1 MTMLFHAL
9 IDALN
14 WVWISQFLSVL
25 FISVG
30 AVFFVAG
37 TVGVLRFD
45 SALNRLHALTKADN
59 LGLGFVILGV
69 MLQADSWALV
79 LKYVMIWGLVLVS
92 AAVVSHLMGQRAYQ
106 LEQQDADEQDARK
119 QDAPTSSADS
129 IASTEQGDKAC

>member
-9 IDALN
+9 MDALN

-106 LEQQDADEQDARK
+106 LEQQDADEQDDRK

-129 IASTEQGDKAC
+129 IAPTEQEERAC